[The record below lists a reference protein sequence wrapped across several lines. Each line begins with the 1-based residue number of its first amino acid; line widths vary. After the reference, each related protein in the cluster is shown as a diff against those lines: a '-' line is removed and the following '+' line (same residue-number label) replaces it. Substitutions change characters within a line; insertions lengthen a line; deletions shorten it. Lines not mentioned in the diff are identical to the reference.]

1 MQTYCLI
8 CRKYTDNIGPRKVII
23 TNKVV
28 REKSRCAN
36 CMSDKSKFLQQ
47 KSNNKR
53 SWNNISILNYWCIN
67 HYKTWWHIV

>member
-1 MQTYCLI
+1 MLLKKRCHHYKKMQTYCLI

-36 CMSDKSKFLQQ
+36 
-47 KSNNKR
+47 
-53 SWNNISILNYWCIN
+53 
-67 HYKTWWHIV
+67 V